1 MVTKAKTV
9 LRSINR
15 KKFNMN
21 VKLFARNFYQD
32 DATESR
38 RLEGGLRQEW
48 GLELVRAGDRLS
60 PYISRQMLP
69 GLADCLR

>member
-38 RLEGGLRQEW
+38 RLGGGLRQEW
-48 GLELVRAGDRLS
+48 GLGAGDRLS